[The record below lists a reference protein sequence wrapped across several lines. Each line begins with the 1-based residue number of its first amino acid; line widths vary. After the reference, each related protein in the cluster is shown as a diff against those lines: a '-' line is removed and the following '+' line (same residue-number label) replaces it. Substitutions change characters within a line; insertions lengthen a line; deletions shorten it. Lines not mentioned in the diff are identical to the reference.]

1 MFNSGNSTPFTMPV
15 TPAYGNG
22 GGMGGWNSDWVALA
36 ILALSSVMAGEW
48 AAWAVWVCSYR
59 LCL

>member
-22 GGMGGWNSDWVALA
+22 GGMGG
-36 ILALSSVMAGEW
+36 IGSVGKANAKVYMEKK
-48 AAWAVWVCSYR
+48 
-59 LCL
+59 LCLTLKLYTMNI